1 MAELLVIYGDCS
13 PEYLKWFKDAVLE
26 QVTCRFLSAK
36 VVMQQKAFDFERVL
50 LLCSLNEIGRD
61 FDMDQLVRVLKLE
74 MPRQDRRAS
83 FYLGFAISSDTE
95 FYTKSYARWLALSF
109 SLLGANVIGK
119 PLVEF
124 LPGYVNYKTW
134 KKTLDLSL
142 SEIAQRQVL
151 SLCQRLIEAEHLRLY
166 KPKCLV
172 IHACKEGTSNTLLL
186 WREIAKQVKLESPQM
201 AIKEIYMERGSI
213 TDCIGCDYET
223 CVSAAK
229 SLDCIVGGQYVDEI
243 MPALD
248 WADIIVWLCPNY
260 NDSISADLM
269 AVINRMSGY
278 YRTRQLSS
286 KRYYGIIVSGNSGSD
301 TVAQQ
306 LIGALTLNK
315 GFGLPPYFC
324 MTEIASEPCSILRN
338 EGINQRIQAFSRRLV
353 VNTQE

>member
-13 PEYLKWFKDAVLE
+13 QDYLKWFKTALE
-26 QVTCRFLSAK
+26 DKVDYQLLSAEE
-36 VVMQQKAFDFERVL
+36 VMQQKTFNFERVL
-50 LLCSLNEIGRD
+50 LLCHLNEIGRD
-61 FDMDQLVRVLKLE
+61 FGIDKLLSVLKRE
-74 MPRQDRRAS
+74 MPRQDRRES
-83 FYLGFAISSDTE
+83 FYLGFAIKSESE
-95 FYTKSYARWLALSF
+95 FYTKSYARWLALSS

-124 LPGYVNYKTW
+124 LPDFINYKTW

-142 SEIAQRQVL
+142 SEIAQKQL
-151 SLCQRLIEAEHLRLY
+151 WSLCVRLLDAEHLRLY

-172 IHACKEGTSNTLLL
+172 LHACKEGTSNTLLL
-186 WREIAKQVKLESPQM
+186 WREIEQHIKRESPAM
-201 AIKEIYMERGSI
+201 SMREIYMERGSI
-213 TDCIGCDYET
+213 TDCIGCDYDT
-223 CVSAAK
+223 CVTAAK
-229 SLDCIVGGQYVDEI
+229 SLDCIVGGQYVNEI

-248 WADIIVWLCPNY
+248 WADIIIWLCPNY

-278 YRTRQLSS
+278 YRTRELSS
-286 KRYYGIIVSGNSGSD
+286 KRFYGIIVSGNSGSD

-306 LIGALTLNK
+306 LVGALTLNK

-324 MTEIASEPCSILRN
+324 MTEIASEPCSILN
-338 EGINQRIQAFSRRLV
+338 NQGINDRIIAFSRRLV